1 MAYSKGFFPKCG
13 DFEISHKRIGECL
26 IGSSRTLHHSNMVYG
41 KAVLSKFEIS
51 LKTMVYSKGLSQ
63 KFGDFE
69 ISHKRVSKC

>member
-1 MAYSKGFFPKCG
+1 M
-13 DFEISHKRIGECL
+13 L
-26 IGSSRTLHHSNMVYG
+26 IGSSYITAIWSMAYG

-51 LKTMVYSKGLSQ
+51 LKTMVYSKGFSQ